1 MAVELQIVVAGV
13 MFSDGSLSKTLR
25 AADFDQAGLAEVS
38 FLMPPGVQTSNC
50 HIMRAYQDK
59 TFLGEY

>member
-1 MAVELQIVVAGV
+1 